1 MFDLYWRL
9 VFKPYWARIT
19 AIAVS
24 VFVCSTLDVIG
35 IGMIVPVVSL
45 LISPQ
50 DSSSMWMVGIVEQGA
65 TRFGLDFNNNAVV
78 IVGLLILLVIMVVK
92 NGIMLAQNLLLQR
105 LAASVEVSFRVRMF
119 ERFMRATYDNVM
131 SRGRG
136 VTIEDLSRAST
147 GVVSSITVA
156 AGLLNAIAQIITGTI
171 LLFYLA
177 SWTVLVVAIPL
188 LLVYRVFG
196 PSLQGRSRELGIK
209 LHDIRQRQSVA
220 IVDFLDG
227 IRVIKTGVVEDM
239 ASKRIESLMREH
251 LPLYIT
257 SRVLPIIP
265 AALYE
270 VVGAI
275 LVTVL
280 IICIVI
286 MPELGLTLAELAALV
301 VLIRRL
307 LPTVSSLNQ
316 NMINLNHQV
325 RVVQVADNTLN
336 KMPVEDSGGILLD
349 STKTI
354 DKIEMKNVSFSY
366 IERNNTLVLDNVNLT
381 LRRGQ
386 VTALVGQTGSGKS
399 TIADLIIR
407 LYDPNT
413 GSIVVDDTDLRKI
426 DLSAWRKRVGFVGQ
440 DPYLFHT
447 TLKNNITLWDPTIND
462 TEIERAMHT
471 AQLTDFLSSLPDGY
485 ETLVGDRG
493 LKLSG
498 GQRQRVAIARAILN
512 QPDVLIF
519 DEATSSLD
527 NLTEKEVHD
536 AISKLREGATVLVI
550 AHRLTTV
557 SDANVVVV
565 LDQGNIVEQ
574 GHPDDLISS
583 RGEFWRLYQN
593 DSDASEHQIA
603 SI

>member
-1 MFDLYWRL
+1 MFYILRQ
-9 VFKPYWARIT
+9 T
-19 AIAVS
+19 
-24 VFVCSTLDVIG
+24 
-35 IGMIVPVVSL
+35 L
-45 LISPQ
+45 LIY
-50 DSSSMWMVGIVEQGA
+50 
-65 TRFGLDFNNNAVV
+65 
-78 IVGLLILLVIMVVK
+78 LVI
-92 NGIMLAQNLLLQR
+92 
-105 LAASVEVSFRVRMF
+105 F
-119 ERFMRATYDNVM
+119 
-131 SRGRG
+131 
-136 VTIEDLSRAST
+136 
-147 GVVSSITVA
+147 SIC
-156 AGLLNAIAQIITGTI
+156 IAQSMRTDSEPGMGN
-171 LLFYLA
+171 Y
-177 SWTVLVVAIPL
+177 AIPFYGANT
-188 LLVYRVFG
+188 YRLNIQPPGEYLGFKLG
-196 PSLQGRSRELGIK
+196 SRPIHHGE
-209 LHDIRQRQSVA
+209 V
-220 IVDFLDG
+220 LDYY
-227 IRVIKTGVVEDM
+227 KY
-239 ASKRIESLMREH
+239 L
-251 LPLYIT
+251 
-257 SRVLPIIP
+257 
-265 AALYE
+265 
-270 VVGAI
+270 
-275 LVTVL
+275 
-280 IICIVI
+280 
-286 MPELGLTLAELAALV
+286 
-301 VLIRRL
+301 
-307 LPTVSSLNQ
+307 
-316 NMINLNHQV
+316 
-325 RVVQVADNTLN
+325 
-336 KMPVEDSGGILLD
+336 
-349 STKTI
+349 
-354 DKIEMKNVSFSY
+354 DKI
-366 IERNNTLVLDNVNLT
+366 LDNVNLT

-407 LYDPNT
+407 LYDPNA
-413 GSIVVDDTDLRKI
+413 GSIIVDDTDLRKI

-583 RGEFWRLYQN
+583 RGKFWRLYQN

>member
-1 MFDLYWRL
+1 
-9 VFKPYWARIT
+9 
-19 AIAVS
+19 
-24 VFVCSTLDVIG
+24 
-35 IGMIVPVVSL
+35 
-45 LISPQ
+45 
-50 DSSSMWMVGIVEQGA
+50 MVGIVEQGA

-336 KMPVEDSGGILLD
+336 KM
-349 STKTI
+349 
-354 DKIEMKNVSFSY
+354 
-366 IERNNTLVLDNVNLT
+366 
-381 LRRGQ
+381 
-386 VTALVGQTGSGKS
+386 
-399 TIADLIIR
+399 
-407 LYDPNT
+407 
-413 GSIVVDDTDLRKI
+413 
-426 DLSAWRKRVGFVGQ
+426 
-440 DPYLFHT
+440 
-447 TLKNNITLWDPTIND
+447 
-462 TEIERAMHT
+462 
-471 AQLTDFLSSLPDGY
+471 
-485 ETLVGDRG
+485 
-493 LKLSG
+493 
-498 GQRQRVAIARAILN
+498 
-512 QPDVLIF
+512 
-519 DEATSSLD
+519 
-527 NLTEKEVHD
+527 
-536 AISKLREGATVLVI
+536 
-550 AHRLTTV
+550 
-557 SDANVVVV
+557 
-565 LDQGNIVEQ
+565 
-574 GHPDDLISS
+574 
-583 RGEFWRLYQN
+583 
-593 DSDASEHQIA
+593 
-603 SI
+603 

>member
-1 MFDLYWRL
+1 
-9 VFKPYWARIT
+9 
-19 AIAVS
+19 
-24 VFVCSTLDVIG
+24 
-35 IGMIVPVVSL
+35 
-45 LISPQ
+45 
-50 DSSSMWMVGIVEQGA
+50 
-65 TRFGLDFNNNAVV
+65 
-78 IVGLLILLVIMVVK
+78 
-92 NGIMLAQNLLLQR
+92 
-105 LAASVEVSFRVRMF
+105 
-119 ERFMRATYDNVM
+119 M

-136 VTIEDLSRAST
+136 ATIEDLSRAST

-188 LLVYRVFG
+188 LIVYRVFG
-196 PSLQGRSRELGIK
+196 PALQGRSRELGIK

-257 SRVLPIIP
+257 SRVLPVIP

-325 RVVQVADNTLN
+325 RVVEVADNTLN

-366 IERNNTLVLDNVNLT
+366 VERNNTLVLDNVNLT

-407 LYDPNT
+407 LYDPNA
-413 GSIVVDDTDLRKI
+413 GNIIVDDTDLRKI

-536 AISKLREGATVLVI
+536 AISKLREEATVLVI

-565 LDQGNIVEQ
+565 LDQGKIVEQ
-574 GHPDDLISS
+574 GHPDDLIST

-593 DSDASEHQIA
+593 DSDPSEHQVA